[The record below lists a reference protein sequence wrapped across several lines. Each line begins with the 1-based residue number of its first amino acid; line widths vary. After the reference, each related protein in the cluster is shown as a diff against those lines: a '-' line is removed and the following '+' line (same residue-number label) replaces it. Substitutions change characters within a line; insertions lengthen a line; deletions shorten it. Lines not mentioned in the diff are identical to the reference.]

1 MHDVVNVLTVECD
14 EKGKDECDDIVMSVP
29 YIDIDGSENTKERE
43 MPSYSVNE
51 QALVSGDEL
60 VDDGSGEW

>member
-1 MHDVVNVLTVECD
+1 
-14 EKGKDECDDIVMSVP
+14 MSVP

-43 MPSYSVNE
+43 TPSYSVNE
-51 QALVSGDEL
+51 QAFVSGDEL